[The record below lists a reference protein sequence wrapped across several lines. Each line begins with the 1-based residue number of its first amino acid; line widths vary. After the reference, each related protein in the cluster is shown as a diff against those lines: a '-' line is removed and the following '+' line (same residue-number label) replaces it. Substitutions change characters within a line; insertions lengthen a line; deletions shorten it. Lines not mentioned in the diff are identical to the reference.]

1 MNNTALSARVRS
13 TKKTHMVFVNRQHE
27 KFNYEKSGQAKC
39 RDCYY
44 KVLMYILGNS
54 KVARGINLHY
64 QKFCH
69 RQKSMEEIPVQ
80 MEEKKSA
87 ENSVNG
93 NKK

>member
-1 MNNTALSARVRS
+1 MNNTALSASVQLAQMQS
-13 TKKTHMVFVNRQHE
+13 IKTTHMVFRNKQHE
-27 KFNYEKSGQAKC
+27 NFNYEKSKQAKR

-44 KVLMYILGNS
+44 KVLMCIPGIS
-54 KVARGINLHY
+54 EVTKGINLHY

-69 RQKSMEEIPVQ
+69 RQKSMEE
-80 MEEKKSA
+80 KNSA